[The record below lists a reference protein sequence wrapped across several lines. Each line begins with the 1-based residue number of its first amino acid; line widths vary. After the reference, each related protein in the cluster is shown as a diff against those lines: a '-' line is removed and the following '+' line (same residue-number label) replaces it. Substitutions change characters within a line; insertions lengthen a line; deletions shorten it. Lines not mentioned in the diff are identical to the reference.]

1 MKATDESGQI
11 GVVAI
16 STSMIQKSNGSFEL
30 PLVFQ
35 DRKIITINGNYNS
48 FSIIAMIFVKIK
60 RKNILSKV

>member
-11 GVVAI
+11 GVAAI
-16 STSMIQKSNGSFEL
+16 STSTIQKSNGSFEL